1 MIDHILPSII
11 LRKPA
16 SCGLFLFMATPLK
29 VCSLLVLISFVSCK
43 SDSESTEESSLGISA
58 RFPNHTELLATDL
71 KTPSEAPE
79 TKTLFES
86 IDATAAGMDFVHRW
100 ELNKKTVKLFDRI
113 ESGGGVTIGDVDG
126 DGLPDVFLTRPLDGA
141 RLYRNLGGFK
151 FEDITTSAGLKQP
164 DGQWPTGASFADID
178 NDGDLDLAV
187 CGFDCPTQLYIND
200 GKGVFSDQAA
210 ELGFDFKGA
219 GIMVAF
225 SDYDRDGDLDAFL
238 ATHRYAVDLLDPR
251 YDQGNF
257 VVGFMFPG
265 PNGKKIFPDYLD
277 ELWGTLER
285 PGQKPWVIRAG
296 QRSRLF
302 RNDGDQFTEVGDKAG
317 LHDRGMS
324 LSATWWDHNGDGWPD
339 LYVANDFMGPDRLYE
354 NQRDGTFRDVA
365 PEVLAHVPWYS
376 MGSDVGDI
384 NNDGKQD
391 FIATDMAGSTHY
403 KSKLAMGDMDK
414 FAWFLESG
422 SPRQYMRNAIYL
434 NTGAGQKIEIAQ
446 QVGVSASDWTWSPKF
461 GDFDCDGW
469 LDIFITNGMT
479 ADWFNSDSR
488 RLTQSGGKGTLYAEL
503 PVKRD
508 TNMALRNTGKM
519 KFENV
524 GKDWGLAEA
533 NVSFGA
539 ALADLDGD
547 GDLDLVVNRFKE
559 PIALYRN
566 HTSGER
572 AQVKL
577 HGRHSN
583 TQGLGATVIAKTAD
597 TTQTRTLTLS
607 RGALSTNEA
616 VVQIGLGKAQQIDEL
631 EVHWPSGHRQ
641 KFRNLQSGKSYDITE
656 PAEAPPALVSP
667 DEQQPALYAKDP
679 DFPQVVHR
687 ELPFNDFEDQP
698 LLPNRMSR
706 LGPGMAVGDIDGD
719 GDEDV
724 YFGGAKGSPGTLLL
738 RDGAKWTQDTHNKN
752 TFAESTNSEDMGALF
767 FDAEGDGD
775 LDLYVVS
782 GGAESKSGSPELADR
797 LHLNDGTGVFALA
810 PNDTLPNLRESG
822 SCVVASDF
830 DQDGDLDLFVGGRI
844 VPGQYPLA
852 PASRLLRNDSDK
864 TKIKFTDV
872 TSDLAPGLL
881 ETGMITG
888 ALWSDADKD
897 GDADLLV
904 THEWGPVKLFKNT
917 NGKFEESPA
926 GISNLLGWWNG
937 IAGCDVDHDGD
948 IDYAISNFGSNTKYH
963 PNKEKPT
970 VLYFG
975 DFSGDGKM
983 RIVEAKNTADGL
995 QPVRGFSCS
1004 SQAIPGIAKKMGN
1017 LKPFHNFAIKALDEI
1032 YPEERLEKA
1041 LRLEVNELQSG
1052 ILLNDGSGNFTF
1064 TPLPPLAQAS
1074 PSFGL
1079 QFCDANT
1086 DGFPDL
1092 YLVQNFYGPQAETGR
1107 MHSGLSLLLTG
1118 KGDGEFV
1125 PVWPEES
1132 GLIVSGDAKGL
1143 VSLASG
1149 EFLVSQ
1155 NNDSA
1160 SSFRPAEG
1168 LSKPCVLH
1176 LIGKGKNAEAIGA
1189 RVSCS
1194 IKNKPA
1200 GEFEIYAGSGYLSSS
1215 SRALSVPTGSG
1226 DKLDLQI
1233 RWPDGS
1239 ESQHSVS
1246 PHGDHTIRQ
1255 R

>member
-1 MIDHILPSII
+1 MP
-11 LRKPA
+11 
-16 SCGLFLFMATPLK
+16 TPLK
-29 VCSLLVLISFVSCK
+29 NCSLLILLSLASCR
-43 SDSESTEESSLGISA
+43 SDSESTEENSKGSEA
-58 RFPNHTELLATDL
+58 RFPDRPAIFATDL
-71 KTPSEAPE
+71 KKPTEAPGS
-79 TKTLFES
+79 KTLFES
-86 IDATAAGMDFVHRW
+86 IDAAASGMDFVHRW

-113 ESGGGVTIGDVDG
+113 EAGGGVTIGDVDG

-151 FEDITTSAGLKQP
+151 FEDITALAGLEQP
-164 DGQWPTGASFADID
+164 EGDWPSGASFADID
-178 NDGDLDLAV
+178 NDGDLDLTV
-187 CGFDCPTQLYIND
+187 CGFDCPTRLYIND
-200 GKGVFSDQAA
+200 GKGVFRDQAA
-210 ELGFDFKGA
+210 ELGLDFKGS
-219 GIMVAF
+219 GIMIAF

-238 ATHRYAVDLLDPR
+238 AANRYAVNLLDPR
-251 YDQGNF
+251 YDQGKF
-257 VVGFMFPG
+257 VSSYMLPG
-265 PNGKKIFPDYLD
+265 PDGKTIFPDFLD
-277 ELWGTLER
+277 ELWGTIDR
-285 PGQKPWVIRAG
+285 PGQRPWMIRAG

-302 RNDGDQFTEVGDKAG
+302 RNEGGKFTEVGEQAG
-317 LHDRGMS
+317 LHDRGMT

-354 NQRDGTFRDVA
+354 NQGDGTFRDVA

-384 NNDGKQD
+384 NNDGKLD

-422 SPRQYMRNAIYL
+422 SPRQYMRNSVYL
-434 NTGAGQKIEIAQ
+434 NTGSGRKMEVAQ
-446 QVGVSASDWTWSPKF
+446 QLGLSASDWTWSPKF

-469 LDIFITNGMT
+469 LDLFITNGMT
-479 ADWFNSDSR
+479 ADLFNSDTR
-488 RLTQSGGKGTLYAEL
+488 RQTQFGGEDTPIADL

-519 KFENV
+519 KFEDV
-524 GKDWGLAEA
+524 GKEWGLAEA
-533 NVSFGA
+533 NASFGA

-566 HTSGER
+566 HASGER
-572 AQVKL
+572 ARVKL

-583 TQGLGATVIAKTAD
+583 SHGLGATVIAKTAD
-597 TTQTRTLTLS
+597 TTQTRTLTLA

-616 VVQIGLGKAQQIDEL
+616 TVQLGLGKARQIEEL
-631 EVHWPSGHRQ
+631 EVHWPSGHVQ
-641 KFRNLQSGKSYDITE
+641 KFQNLQSGKSYEITE
-656 PAEAPPALVSP
+656 PAETPPPFRPSP
-667 DEQQPALYAKDP
+667 ESNPALYAKDP
-679 DFPQVVHR
+679 GFPQVDHR
-687 ELPFNDFEDQP
+687 ELAFNDFENQP
-698 LLPNRMSR
+698 LLPNRMSQ
-706 LGPGMAVGDIDGD
+706 LGPGIAVGDIDGD

-724 YFGGAKGSPGTLLL
+724 YLGGANGSQGTLIL
-738 RDGAKWTQDTHNKN
+738 RDGPKWTQDTRNHK
-752 TFAESTNSEDMGALF
+752 TFADATESEDMGALF

-782 GGAESKSGSPELADR
+782 GGVESDPGSQKLADR
-797 LHLNDGTGVFALA
+797 LYLNDGTGFFVPA
-810 PNDTLPNLRESG
+810 PKETLPNLPESG
-822 SCVVASDF
+822 SCLVASDF
-830 DQDGDLDLFVGGRI
+830 DHDGDLDLFIGGRV

-852 PASRLLRNDSDK
+852 PPSRLLRNDSENQK
-864 TKIKFTDV
+864 AKFTDV
-872 TSDLAPGLL
+872 TSELAPALL
-881 ETGMITG
+881 TTGMVTA
-888 ALWSDADKD
+888 ALWSDADHD

-917 NGKFEESPA
+917 GGKLEESPA
-926 GISNLLGWWNG
+926 GSGIADLLGWWNG

-948 IDYAISNFGSNTKYH
+948 IDYAVSNFGSNTKYH
-963 PNKEKPT
+963 PGKLKPT

-975 DFSGDGKM
+975 DFSGDGQM

-1004 SQAIPGIAKKMGN
+1004 SQAIPGISQKMGGT
-1017 LKPFHNFAIKALDEI
+1017 KPFHNFAIKALDEI
-1032 YPEERLEKA
+1032 YPKERLEKA

-1052 ILLNDGSGNFTF
+1052 ILLNDGTGNFTF
-1064 TPLPPLAQAS
+1064 TPLPALAQAS

-1079 QFCDANT
+1079 TFCDANG

-1092 YLVQNFYGPQAETGR
+1092 YLVQNFFSPQPETGR
-1107 MHSGLSLLLTG
+1107 MHGGLSLLLTG
-1118 KGDGEFV
+1118 QGNGEFV

-1143 VSLASG
+1143 VSLAGG
-1149 EFLVSQ
+1149 EFVISQ
-1155 NNDSA
+1155 NNDSVALFHPTKRA
-1160 SSFRPAEG
+1160 SR
-1168 LSKPCVLH
+1168 PCVLR
-1176 LIGKGKNAEAIGA
+1176 LLGKGQNAEAIGA

-1194 IKNKPA
+1194 IDGKPA
-1200 GEFEIYAGSGYLSSS
+1200 GDFEIYAGSGYLSSS
-1215 SRALSVPTGSG
+1215 TRAIAVPLQSG
-1226 DKLDLQI
+1226 GKVDVRV

-1239 ESQHSVS
+1239 ESRHSVPS
-1246 PHGDHTIRQ
+1246 HGDHKIEQ